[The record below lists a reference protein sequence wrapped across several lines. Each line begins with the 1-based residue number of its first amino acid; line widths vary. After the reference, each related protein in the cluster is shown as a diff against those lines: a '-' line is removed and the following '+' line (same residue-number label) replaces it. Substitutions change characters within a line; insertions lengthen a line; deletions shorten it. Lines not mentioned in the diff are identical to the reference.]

1 MRTSRTPAAVAVA
14 VPVLVGP
21 SKAEKYVMESLRA
34 ADERRRH
41 CSRHAI
47 DRGPRELILDRDAIL
62 VDERDVRPARDGRDR
77 LRRAQLAYHEV
88 EGHAGVLLGL
98 DSMRTHEVALL
109 TLLLDEYQ
117 ARQHQAE
124 DGHDHE
130 QLRQAEA

>member
-1 MRTSRTPAAVAVA
+1 M
-14 VPVLVGP
+14 
-21 SKAEKYVMESLRA
+21 
-34 ADERRRH
+34 
-41 CSRHAI
+41 
-47 DRGPRELILDRDAIL
+47 DRDAIL

-130 QLRQAEA
+130 QLRQAEAALIEEEGSHGHHRWAMIMLTVAALVVPAAACPAPVIGV